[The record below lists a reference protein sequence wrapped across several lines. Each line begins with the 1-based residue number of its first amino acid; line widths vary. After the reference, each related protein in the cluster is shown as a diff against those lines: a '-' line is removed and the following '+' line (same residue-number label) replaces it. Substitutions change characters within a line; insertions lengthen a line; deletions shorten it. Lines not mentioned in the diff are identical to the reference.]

1 MSTNQNTDNII
12 KSKPVI
18 IKLIGFFN
26 ILLGLFGLVVSI
38 SIAGM
43 AAHLTDRAAG
53 ITVVIIGFS
62 VALPMT
68 AGGIGLLMRK
78 NMGRIL
84 SLAASYIA
92 LAAGIIYT
100 GIVITA
106 LFYIY
111 GQLTNPQI
119 LKFIMRIATMLG
131 ICIYP
136 ALNLFFLHKGSIR
149 AVLK

>member
-1 MSTNQNTDNII
+1 
-12 KSKPVI
+12 
-18 IKLIGFFN
+18 
-26 ILLGLFGLVVSI
+26 
-38 SIAGM
+38 M

-53 ITVVIIGFS
+53 ITVVAIGLS

-68 AGGIGLLMRK
+68 AGGIGLLMQK
-78 NMGRIL
+78 NWGRIL

-92 LAAGIIYT
+92 LAAGLIYT

-111 GQLTNPQI
+111 GQLSNPQI

-136 ALNLFFLHKGSIR
+136 ALNLFFMHKSNIK
-149 AVLK
+149 AILK